1 MPLSSLA
8 AEHVEHAWDGIV
20 PVLEQYVTIPNVSIA
35 FDPEWAEHGHMQRAV
50 ELVRDWCASRAIDGA
65 TVAVHELDGRTPVI
79 VVEVPA
85 FGDAPADDTVVL
97 YGHLDKQPEM
107 HGWRDGLGPWTPVIE
122 GDRLYGRGGA
132 DDGYAAFAS
141 LAAIEAVRAGGGA
154 HARCIVLIE
163 ASEESGSP
171 DLPAHVE
178 ALADRIGTPSFVVC
192 LDSGCIDYDRMWL
205 TTSLR
210 GIVNLTLSVDVV
222 REGLHSGESGM
233 IPSTFRIARMLLS
246 RIEDEATGRV
256 LLETCDVAIPD
267 DRVAEA
273 EATAKE
279 IGTIADRYPFV
290 DGAQP
295 MTPDGAEQL
304 LGRTWRAALSVI
316 GADGLPPTAVAGNV
330 LRPNTTLELSLRTPP
345 TADADAV
352 VAELHQR
359 LLAERRARRDQSR
372 RWRVRLELAAARPV
386 VDGRPRRRV
395 GRRLRTADA
404 DVRRGR
410 HDPVHGDARRAL
422 PRRPVRDHR
431 CARPR
436 RQRPRTERVP
446 PPTNGAQD
454 HARNSRAPKRSRAA
468 LKLPPVAGLDR
479 GELQAAAV
487 FVGPCAG
494 ARRGRDDDALVAARD
509 AALLLVE
516 YRQRVVEAVR
526 AQCVRTPDDRARLVE
541 HRRRVAA
548 PGVVHAAGN
557 LVGNTLAGDVRRE
570 DRPAHVSRLQRAVDE
585 EVCDRHVLLGSRT
598 RAGGPCLM
606 TAVALIDAVGP
617 TRWWRRC
624 TAALISPPSSAIR
637 PWMLIQK
644 ASTISAANVP

>member
-1 MPLSSLA
+1 MPLSSRA

-20 PVLEQYVTIPNVSIA
+20 PVLEQYVTIPNVSSA
-35 FDPEWAEHGHMQRAV
+35 FDPQWAEHGHMRRAV
-50 ELVRDWCASRAIDGA
+50 ELIRDWCAGREIEGA
-65 TVAVHELDGRTPVI
+65 TVTVHELDGRTPVI

-154 HARCIVLIE
+154 HARCVVLIE

-233 IPSTFRIARMLLS
+233 IASTFRIARMLLS

-256 LLETCDVAIPD
+256 LLDTCDVTIPD

-290 DGAQP
+290 EGAQP

-345 TADADAV
+345 TADAEDV
-352 VAELHQR
+352 VAELR
-359 LLAERRARRDQSR
+359 ELLLADPPYGAH
-372 RWRVRLELAAARPV
+372 VELTR
-386 VDGRPRRRV
+386 VDGAS
-395 GRRLRTADA
+395 GWNS
-404 DVRRGR
+404 
-410 HDPVHGDARRAL
+410 
-422 PRRPVRDHR
+422 
-431 CARPR
+431 
-436 RQRPRTERVP
+436 P
-446 PPTNGAQD
+446 PL
-454 HARNSRAPKRSRAA
+454 APW
-468 LKLPPVAGLDR
+468 
-479 GELQAAAV
+479 
-487 FVGPCAG
+487 
-494 ARRGRDDDALVAARD
+494 LVAALDD
-509 AALLLVE
+509 ASVVAFGQPTRMYGVGGTIPFMGMLGERFPDAQFAITGVLGPDANAHGPNEYLHLPTARKITLAIAELLNSH
-516 YRQRVVEAVR
+516 A
-526 AQCVRTPDDRARLVE
+526 
-541 HRRRVAA
+541 RRV
-548 PGVVHAAGN
+548 
-557 LVGNTLAGDVRRE
+557 
-570 DRPAHVSRLQRAVDE
+570 S
-585 EVCDRHVLLGSRT
+585 
-598 RAGGPCLM
+598 
-606 TAVALIDAVGP
+606 
-617 TRWWRRC
+617 
-624 TAALISPPSSAIR
+624 
-637 PWMLIQK
+637 
-644 ASTISAANVP
+644 

>member
-1 MPLSSLA
+1 M
-8 AEHVEHAWDGIV
+8 
-20 PVLEQYVTIPNVSIA
+20 
-35 FDPEWAEHGHMQRAV
+35 
-50 ELVRDWCASRAIDGA
+50 
-65 TVAVHELDGRTPVI
+65 
-79 VVEVPA
+79 
-85 FGDAPADDTVVL
+85 L

-154 HARCIVLIE
+154 HARCVVLIE

-210 GIVNLTLSVDVV
+210 GIVNLTLSVDIV

-256 LLETCDVAIPD
+256 LLDTCDVAIPA

-273 EATAKE
+273 EATADE

-345 TADADAV
+345 TADAESV
-352 VAELHQR
+352 VAELRER
-359 LLAERRARRDQSR
+359 LLADPPYGAHVEVGSR
-372 RWRVRLELAAARPV
+372 RWRRRA
-386 VDGRPRRRV
+386 GTRRRS
-395 GRRLRTADA
+395 
-404 DVRRGR
+404 RRGWSTALDDASSAAFGQPTR
-410 HDPVHGDARRAL
+410 MYGEGGTIPFMGMLGERFPDAQFAITGVLGPDANAHGPNEYLHLPTARKITLAIAELLNAHARR
-422 PRRPVRDHR
+422 
-431 CARPR
+431 
-436 RQRPRTERVP
+436 
-446 PPTNGAQD
+446 
-454 HARNSRAPKRSRAA
+454 
-468 LKLPPVAGLDR
+468 
-479 GELQAAAV
+479 
-487 FVGPCAG
+487 
-494 ARRGRDDDALVAARD
+494 
-509 AALLLVE
+509 
-516 YRQRVVEAVR
+516 
-526 AQCVRTPDDRARLVE
+526 
-541 HRRRVAA
+541 
-548 PGVVHAAGN
+548 
-557 LVGNTLAGDVRRE
+557 
-570 DRPAHVSRLQRAVDE
+570 
-585 EVCDRHVLLGSRT
+585 
-598 RAGGPCLM
+598 
-606 TAVALIDAVGP
+606 
-617 TRWWRRC
+617 
-624 TAALISPPSSAIR
+624 
-637 PWMLIQK
+637 
-644 ASTISAANVP
+644 

>member
-1 MPLSSLA
+1 MPLSSRA

-50 ELVRDWCASRAIDGA
+50 ELIRDWCSGREVEGA
-65 TVAVHELDGRTPVI
+65 TVTVHELDGRTPVI

-154 HARCIVLIE
+154 HARCVVLIE

-256 LLETCDVAIPD
+256 LLDTCDVAIPY

-345 TADADAV
+345 TADADEV
-352 VAELHQR
+352 VAELRRR
-359 LLAERRARRDQSR
+359 LLADPPYGAHVEIGR
-372 RWRVRLELAAARPV
+372 
-386 VDGRPRRRV
+386 VDGAS
-395 GRRLRTADA
+395 GWNS
-404 DVRRGR
+404 
-410 HDPVHGDARRAL
+410 
-422 PRRPVRDHR
+422 
-431 CARPR
+431 
-436 RQRPRTERVP
+436 P
-446 PPTNGAQD
+446 PL
-454 HARNSRAPKRSRAA
+454 APW
-468 LKLPPVAGLDR
+468 L
-479 GELQAAAV
+479 
-487 FVGPCAG
+487 
-494 ARRGRDDDALVAARD
+494 
-509 AALLLVE
+509 
-516 YRQRVVEAVR
+516 
-526 AQCVRTPDDRARLVE
+526 
-541 HRRRVAA
+541 
-548 PGVVHAAGN
+548 
-557 LVGNTLAGDVRRE
+557 
-570 DRPAHVSRLQRAVDE
+570 
-585 EVCDRHVLLGSRT
+585 
-598 RAGGPCLM
+598 
-606 TAVALIDAVGP
+606 
-617 TRWWRRC
+617 
-624 TAALISPPSSAIR
+624 TAALDDASVVAFGQPTRMYGVGGTIPFMGMLGERFPDAQFAITGVLG
-637 PWMLIQK
+637 PD
-644 ASTISAANVP
+644 ANAHGPNEYLHLPTARKITLAIAELLNSHATRS

>member
-1 MPLSSLA
+1 MPLSSA
-8 AEHVEHAWDGIV
+8 AADHVEHAWDEIV
-20 PVLEQYVTIPNVSIA
+20 PVIERYISIPNVSVA
-35 FDPEWAEHGHMQRAV
+35 FDPDWAEHGHMQRAV
-50 ELVRDWCASRAIDGA
+50 ELVRDWCVSRSVDGA
-65 TVAVHELDGRTPVI
+65 TVEVHELEGRTPVI

-141 LAAIEAVRAGGGA
+141 LAAIETVRAGGGA
-154 HARCIVLIE
+154 HARCVVRIE

-210 GIVNLTLSVDVV
+210 GIVNLTLSVDIV
-222 REGLHSGESGM
+222 RDGLHSGESGM
-233 IPSTFRIARMLLS
+233 IPSTFRIARALMS

-256 LLETCDVAIPD
+256 LLDTCAVTIPD

-279 IGTIADRYPFV
+279 IGTIADRYPLV

-295 MTPDGAEQL
+295 MTTDGAEQL

-352 VAELHQR
+352 LAELRER
-359 LLAERRARRDQSR
+359 LLADPPYGARVEVSASDPPSGWNAPPLAPWLVTALDDASVVAFGQPTRMYGVGGTIPFMAMLGDRFPDAQFAITGVLGPDANAHGPNEYLHLPTARRIT
-372 RWRVRLELAAARPV
+372 LAIAELLNA
-386 VDGRPRRRV
+386 
-395 GRRLRTADA
+395 
-404 DVRRGR
+404 
-410 HDPVHGDARRAL
+410 HARR
-422 PRRPVRDHR
+422 
-431 CARPR
+431 
-436 RQRPRTERVP
+436 
-446 PPTNGAQD
+446 
-454 HARNSRAPKRSRAA
+454 
-468 LKLPPVAGLDR
+468 
-479 GELQAAAV
+479 
-487 FVGPCAG
+487 
-494 ARRGRDDDALVAARD
+494 
-509 AALLLVE
+509 
-516 YRQRVVEAVR
+516 
-526 AQCVRTPDDRARLVE
+526 
-541 HRRRVAA
+541 
-548 PGVVHAAGN
+548 
-557 LVGNTLAGDVRRE
+557 
-570 DRPAHVSRLQRAVDE
+570 
-585 EVCDRHVLLGSRT
+585 
-598 RAGGPCLM
+598 
-606 TAVALIDAVGP
+606 
-617 TRWWRRC
+617 
-624 TAALISPPSSAIR
+624 
-637 PWMLIQK
+637 
-644 ASTISAANVP
+644 